1 VQANSSPSAFA
12 ALRWAPELAYSGDLD
27 RLFRL
32 KVTRHSAGSAL

>member
-1 VQANSSPSAFA
+1 MQLSGPFA
-12 ALRWAPELAYSGDLD
+12 GLIAYSGDLD